1 MLALSLLPLPLL
13 ALLLDLPLPIS
24 ASPFPDLGINTTLKV
39 TCSRPTQSGDKLSIN
54 YRGRLQSTGAEFDNS
69 YDRGSPFKFTLGAGE
84 VIAGWDQGLLDMCP
98 GEERELT
105 IPPELGYGSR
115 GMRTIPAGS
124 TLVFE
129 TALVE
134 IVGVV
139 QEEVE
144 QGTKTE
150 EDEGAVFGIATA
162 PASPPATATPVIG
175 VEDNKGN
182 PDNHQQPQD
191 GNGECQLL
199 GPFALIVQGA
209 LGGMALLALV
219 YKRFSESPKRPWKI
233 WFFDA
238 SKQVLGSM
246 LLHVINLF
254 MSMLGAGD
262 LGSKSATAA
271 ATTDAAGGQPNPCSF
286 YILNLGIDT
295 TIGVPVLYILLK
307 LFHSLY
313 SYTPLASPPESIKSG
328 HYGQPPKLSW
338 YLKQLL
344 IYFTG
349 LIFMKLFV
357 WFLFAALPWL
367 PWVGDWALRWTEGD
381 EGLQIAFTMFL
392 FPLAMNIVQ
401 YYVIDGFIMEK
412 KKGDDGEGGKYQQVE
427 GDEEEG
433 EGEGSAA
440 GSRTVVGDEAEE
452 DVRRKTDVDGE
463 EDLVEADTTPIPHS
477 NGEGSGGRSS
487 PKKVD

>member
-24 ASPFPDLGINTTLKV
+24 ASSSPELGINTTHPV
-39 TCSRPTQSGDKLSIN
+39 SCSRPSQSGDKLSIN

-105 IPPELGYGSR
+105 IPPELGYGNR

-150 EDEGAVFGIATA
+150 EDEGAAFGIATA

-175 VEDNKGN
+175 LEDIKGN

-219 YKRFSESPKRPWKI
+219 YKRFRESPKRPWKI

-254 MSMLGAGD
+254 MSLLGAGD

-412 KKGDDGEGGKYQQVE
+412 KGSEEGEGGKYQRVE
-427 GDEEEG
+427 GDEEDG
-433 EGEGSAA
+433 EAE
-440 GSRTVVGDEAEE
+440 GSRTEVGEE
-452 DVRRKTDVDGE
+452 DEEATSRKRDVEVEE

-477 NGEGSGGRSS
+477 NGEGSGGRNS
-487 PKKVD
+487 PKKDD